1 MQPLSPT
8 LVSASN
14 SVEFVHSLKSNKPL
28 SRLLLFVGIAIFS
41 PFASLSPLTLFT
53 SNASAADV
61 SPIRKS
67 LARISNTSQD
77 PNYRQPWLPGATM
90 GSTGT
95 GWVVSKDR
103 ILTNAHVVSNARFLT
118 LEKENDPKKYIATVE
133 HIAHDCDLAILKV
146 SDPTFFN
153 GTIPLDLG
161 GIPEIESE
169 VSVYGYPIGGERL
182 SVTRGVVSRID
193 FRPYAHSGIDS
204 HLTIQ
209 IDAAINPGNSGG
221 PVLQKGRVV
230 GVAFQGF
237 SGDVAQN
244 VGYMIPTP
252 VIRRFLEDI
261 KDGTYDRYMDLSMSV
276 FNTLNPAMRK
286 ALHLPNDDR
295 GVLVSNVAS
304 AGVCHGFV
312 LPGDVVIAIDGL
324 PVASDGTVELE
335 GERVQMTEVAERK
348 FRGDSVRL
356 ALLRQG
362 EKMDVT
368 VPLNQA
374 WPFSMQAN
382 QFDVQPT
389 YVLFGGLLFQPLSRN
404 LLSSVQFQNPRLT
417 YFFEAFVPREL
428 YKEHPEVVILTGIL
442 ADPINTYL
450 SEFKEGIV
458 EEVNDSPVRTL
469 NDLAAAFAKPAEFY
483 VIRFVGNGRP
493 LVLERRAVEAA
504 RERIR
509 VRYGVQQE
517 QFLDANSR

>member
-1 MQPLSPT
+1 MQRRCPSLHPSKASIRSLST
-8 LVSASN
+8 L
-14 SVEFVHSLKSNKPL
+14 SLFL
-28 SRLLLFVGIAIFS
+28 GL
-41 PFASLSPLTLFT
+41 ASLSALAPISPLSLI
-53 SNASAADV
+53 SDRGLAAEP

-67 LARISNTSQD
+67 LARIGNTSQD

-90 GSTGT
+90 GSSGT
-95 GWVVSKDR
+95 GWVVSKDK

-133 HIAHDCDLAILKV
+133 HVAHDCDLAILKV
-146 SDPTFFN
+146 QDPAFFQ
-153 GTIPLDLG
+153 GTIPLELG
-161 GIPEIESE
+161 DIPDIESE

-221 PVLQKGRVV
+221 PVLQKGKVV

-261 KDGTYDRYMDLSMSV
+261 KDGTYDRYMDLSMTP
-276 FNTLNPAMRK
+276 FNTLNPAMRRGLGL
-286 ALHLPNDDR
+286 ANDDK
-295 GVLVSNVAS
+295 GVLISSVAS
-304 AGVCHGFV
+304 AGVCSGYV
-312 LPGDVVIAIDGL
+312 QPGDVVLAIDGL
-324 PVASDGTVELE
+324 SVASDGTVELE
-335 GERVQMTEVAERK
+335 GERVQMAEVAERK

-356 ALLRQG
+356 TLLRARS
-362 EKMDVT
+362 KMEVT
-368 VPLNQA
+368 VPLNRA

-428 YKEHPEVVILTGIL
+428 YKEHPEVIVLSGIL

-450 SEFKEGIV
+450 GEFKEGIV
-458 EEVNDSPVRTL
+458 EEINGTPIRTL
-469 NDLAAAFAKPAEFY
+469 NDLADAFAKPSESY
-483 VIRFVGNGRP
+483 VLRFVGNGRP
-493 LVLERRAVEAA
+493 LVLERTAVEAA

-509 VRYGVQQE
+509 SRYGVQKE
-517 QFLDANSR
+517 QLLDPSIR